1 MGYIELKP
9 GRERSLLRR
18 HPWVFSGAIAKVL
31 GEPVQGETVS
41 IVASTG
47 EFLAWGAYSPNSQIR
62 LRIWSWKPDEEVSQE
77 FFENRLDKAIARRR
91 FWINPTDTNALRLV
105 HAESDSLPGLI
116 VDRYRDMLV
125 VQYLSCGVEFWRET
139 IADLL
144 LDITGA
150 EGVYERSDVAVR
162 ELEGLP
168 PRKGSMRRSEPPD
181 LIHVIEHGLKYWVDV
196 RKGFK
201 TGFYIDQ
208 RENRFIVKGLSQDK
222 DVLDCFSYTGGFT
235 VAALAGNAR
244 SVLAIDRS
252 SESLALLKKNV
263 ALNELSRRKVT
274 LREGDVFQVL
284 RELRDRAKSFDLIV
298 LDPPK
303 FAATSAQANRAARGY
318 KDINLLALKLLRP
331 GGVLVTFSC
340 SGGISAELFKK
351 IVTGAAL
358 DARVNAQ
365 IIKHLWQGPDHPVA
379 LNFPEGAYL
388 KGFVI
393 QVG

>member
-1 MGYIELKP
+1 MDCVELKP

-18 HPWVFSGAIAKVL
+18 HPWVYSGAIAKVL

-41 IVASTG
+41 VKASTG
-47 EFLAWGAYSPNSQIR
+47 EFIAWGAYSPNSQIR
-62 LRIWSWKPDEEVSQE
+62 VRIWSWNPEEVVSRG
-77 FFENRLDKAIARRR
+77 FFENKLRKAIERRR
-91 FWINPTDTNALRLV
+91 FWINPAETNALRLV

-116 VDRYRDMLV
+116 VDRYADTLV
-125 VQYLSCGVEFWRET
+125 VQYLSSGAEFWRET

-144 LDITGA
+144 LKITAA
-150 EGVYERSDVAVR
+150 EGIYERSDVTVR
-162 ELEGLP
+162 ELEGLT
-168 PRKGSMRRSEPPD
+168 PRKGILRGSDPPD
-181 LIHVIEHGLKYWVDV
+181 LIQVFEHGLKYWVDV

-208 RENRFIVKGLSQDK
+208 RENRLLIKGLTQNK

-235 VAALAGNAR
+235 VAAMAGRAR

-252 SESLALLKKNV
+252 SEALSLLEKNLK
-263 ALNELSRRKVT
+263 LNELSRGNVT

-284 RELRDRAKSFDLIV
+284 RNLRDRAKSFDLIV

-303 FAATSAQANRAARGY
+303 FAATSAQANKAARGY

-340 SGGISAELFKK
+340 SGGISAEFFRK
-351 IVTGAAL
+351 IITGAVL
-358 DARVNAQ
+358 DAGVIAQ
-365 IIKHLWQGPDHPVA
+365 VIKNIWQGPDHPVA

-388 KGFVI
+388 KGLVI
-393 QVG
+393 QIG